1 MYVNRATKEIIIVLA
16 GCKGYADVLQQCS
29 YNNHEKALPYITAMG
44 ENANKALEIIMD
56 GLDQDQVKGIT
67 RFADNMQLMAMPKF
81 NPRSQYDCYVVPADV
96 FDRLFADVVTDC
108 AFCVKEG
115 KEVERCQRRRDLA
128 ACGVVMGS
136 NGSCPYQQ

>member
-16 GCKGYADVLQQCS
+16 GCKGYSDVLRECS

-67 RFADNMQLMAMPKF
+67 RFADNMQLMAMPKS
-81 NPRSQYDCYVVPADV
+81 NPRSEYDCYVVPCDV

-115 KEVERCQRRRDLA
+115 KEVERCQRRRDLSK
-128 ACGVVMGS
+128 CGVVMAS
-136 NGSCPYQQ
+136 DGSCPYQR